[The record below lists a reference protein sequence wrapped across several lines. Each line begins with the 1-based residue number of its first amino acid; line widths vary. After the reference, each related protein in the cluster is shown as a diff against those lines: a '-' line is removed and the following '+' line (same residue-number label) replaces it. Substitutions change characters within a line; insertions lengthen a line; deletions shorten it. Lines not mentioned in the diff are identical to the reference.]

1 MEQLLKNFKF
11 EFGNENHIEIMKLLK
26 RLATEKKKLKTK
38 RTVEEELKKMS
49 AVEQN
54 IFNLEERIKGLMRK

>member
-11 EFGNENHIEIMKLLK
+11 EFGNTNHIEIIKLLK
-26 RLATEKKKLKTK
+26 RLATEKKKIKIK
-38 RTVEEELKKMS
+38 RSIEEKLRKMS

-54 IFNLEERIKGLMRK
+54 VFNLEERIKGLMRK